1 MPNEVFQAQIALLVR
16 VLPYVAAETCFA
28 LKGGTAINLFVRDL
42 PRLSVDIDLVYVPI
56 QDRETSLR
64 EIWSALARIA
74 QAIRKSVPGSI
85 VTENS
90 NADGTRLLIRLHT
103 AQIKIEVTPV
113 LRGTVYP
120 VELRTVRPIVEE
132 RFGFAEIQVV
142 TFADLYAGKLVAALD
157 RQHPRD
163 LFDGQLLLA
172 NEGIDDTLFQTFLV
186 YILSHNRPAHEVLQ
200 PRLKDI
206 QRSFEQEF
214 LGMTTEKTSLDALL
228 ATREQLIAAIHSRLD
243 EAAKNFLL
251 SFHHLKPTWELLNL
265 PGIEN
270 LPAVRWKLANLEI
283 LQNKQPEKYQ
293 TMMRDLESVLAKKE
307 SAPHE

>member
-1 MPNEVFQAQIALLVR
+1 
-16 VLPYVAAETCFA
+16 
-28 LKGGTAINLFVRDL
+28 
-42 PRLSVDIDLVYVPI
+42 VDIDLVYVPI

-172 NEGIDDTLFQTFLV
+172 NEGIDDTLFQTGQCQ
-186 YILSHNRPAHEVLQ
+186 ILTLFH
-200 PRLKDI
+200 
-206 QRSFEQEF
+206 
-214 LGMTTEKTSLDALL
+214 
-228 ATREQLIAAIHSRLD
+228 AAI
-243 EAAKNFLL
+243 
-251 SFHHLKPTWELLNL
+251 
-265 PGIEN
+265 
-270 LPAVRWKLANLEI
+270 
-283 LQNKQPEKYQ
+283 
-293 TMMRDLESVLAKKE
+293 
-307 SAPHE
+307 